1 MQFATAG
8 VGLPDHSHD
17 PMFLAEL
24 SQLLTFTFRRLYNI
38 LWSGCLLEQNGEAM
52 DTSFSGKSVDIFLQE
67 IFTLLHHS
75 YTHSILN
82 VIFEFLRFML
92 LSSLIQ
98 TCYISEHCKNI

>member
-52 DTSFSGKSVDIFLQE
+52 DTSFSGKSVDIFFAGN
-67 IFTLLHHS
+67 IYTASSFLHTV
-75 YTHSILN
+75 YL
-82 VIFEFLRFML
+82 M
-92 LSSLIQ
+92 
-98 TCYISEHCKNI
+98 